1 MITVVATKTKK
12 GIYPEKTK
20 KIVAKYK
27 SSYYHEEYNMV
38 DCASSAELKLICK
51 DLGIDYEEDYGV
63 IDTPVD
69 HKIYL

>member
-1 MITVVATKTKK
+1 MKK
-12 GIYPEKTK
+12 GIYPEKVER
-20 KIVAKYK
+20 IVKKYK
-27 SSYYHEEYNMV
+27 SSYYHKEYNIV
-38 DCASSAELKLICK
+38 DCANSEELKSICK